1 MAGNQPKKWFILL
14 IRLVASCYNLKLI
27 YFLVYLEEKK
37 TRLRKTSC
45 GWVIF
50 SSYKIKKKNAFAVK
64 FQPHSSRLKFNDLES
79 HLINK

>member
-27 YFLVYLEEKK
+27 YFLVYFEENKL
-37 TRLRKTSC
+37 LRKTSY

-50 SSYKIKKKNAFAVK
+50 SSYKIKKKTAFAVK
-64 FQPHSSRLKFNDLES
+64 FQSHPSRLKCNDLET